1 MTNDGQS
8 LVTIAHYKHVL
19 QIKAIA
25 MKVLRALFVRLIGV
39 TRCYILLFIEMYTG
53 VTLEPVM

>member
-8 LVTIAHYKHVL
+8 LVKIAHKHVL
-19 QIKAIA
+19 LIKTIA
-25 MKVLRALFVRLIGV
+25 MTVLRSLFVRLIGV
-39 TRCYILLFIEMYTG
+39 TRCYFLLFIVMYTG